1 VNSGGLRG
9 GKLKVEQKLLH
20 ARFERVEEELP
31 VCFPKIYRDNRF
43 KNDSVS

>member
-1 VNSGGLRG
+1 VNSGGSRG

-20 ARFERVEEELP
+20 ARFERGEELP